1 MSDAMVIHY
10 TVKGLPELM
19 SKLETRRLVA
29 APVSRFFRSAGFRI
43 QGRAQLNAPVDTGA
57 LKNSIGPEFD
67 SASPMRW
74 VRVGTNQQSAA
85 PMEFGARPHF
95 PPVRAITPWAQ
106 RHGIDPFALALS
118 IARKGTKPH
127 PFLKPALE
135 ESVGDIRALLSV
147 MGREIESGAAI

>member
-1 MSDAMVIHY
+1 MSDMVITYH
-10 TVKGLPELM
+10 VEGLPELLN
-19 SKLETRRLVA
+19 KLQTRRLIA

-43 QGRAQLNAPVDTGA
+43 QGRAMQKAPVDTGF
-57 LKNSIGPEFD
+57 LKNSIQPEFD
-67 SASPMRW
+67 SGSPMRY
-74 VRVGTNQQSAA
+74 VRVGTNAQQAA
-85 PMEFGARPHF
+85 PMEFGTRPHF

-127 PFLKPALE
+127 PFLKPALD
-135 ESVGDIRALLSV
+135 ESVPDIRALLSV